1 MKKRL
6 ILALVV
12 LFISISCFSQVGVD
26 LRKYKFGEIPT
37 TTAEEDEQFK
47 DHSLLILTS
56 KYVLDYYVNNEEFN
70 LWELK
75 HQAFKILKEEEI
87 EDFNE
92 LTFGRIELEK
102 IKNIQVRV
110 INNGEVVKT
119 YTKKDIETI
128 KEVGDREDDFPIIK
142 IKLADIKIGTI
153 IEFFYTRIRPSII
166 EQGDYFL
173 QTSSPTKEISYTI
186 IMPKHLKPH
195 VQLYNGD
202 FPILDTVIDS
212 KSLRY
217 TVITIPFLPALKSEP
232 ISFQKKHCVRVE
244 FNYAYNLSKNRIR
257 LNTTKD
263 FVNNFYDRTQLTD
276 KKIIKLVKK
285 NLIKNIKIDKNAT
298 VEQKIRIIEDKLKES
313 IYGVS
318 TMQTIRIFNYVFD
331 HFDIKYDLVLT
342 CNKNEK
348 EFDKSY
354 NGSNF
359 YDEILYFFPAINKY
373 MAPMQYS
380 YRLGLIPM
388 YYNGNMAIYLK
399 KIELGKTKS
408 FTHTFKTIPV
418 TPKSVTIDGL
428 KLNLA
433 LNVTNGKV
441 SGTIEREMGG
451 YRAHYIQSNFKAF
464 EVEDTERL
472 LEQVFSLGY
481 ESMNIENERFENTDS
496 KDVGIN
502 PMVCNAE
509 ISISEWAK
517 VNPDGSIELYI
528 GKMIGKQDKIEQK
541 TPRVLPIERAYTS
554 SYKREIKIAIPEG
567 YKVTEFSAVDM
578 FLYDTEDPTTA
589 TAGFKAFVLIK
600 DGFITITSTEF
611 YDKLYYAPEEFDL
624 ISRVVNLAADFNDF
638 KLILIKK

>member
-12 LFISISCFSQVGVD
+12 VFISTSCIAQVGID
-26 LRKYKFGEIPT
+26 LRKYKFGELPT

-47 DHSLLILTS
+47 DNSLVILTS
-56 KYVLDYYVNNEEFN
+56 KYVLDYYVNNEEFE

-87 EDFNE
+87 EDFKT
-92 LTFGRIELEK
+92 LSFGRLDPEK
-102 IKNIQVRV
+102 IKNIQIRV
-110 INNGEVVKT
+110 IQNGEIVKT
-119 YTKKDIETI
+119 FTKKDLETI
-128 KEVGDREDDFPIIK
+128 KEEDDSEDDYPICK
-142 IKLADIKIGTI
+142 INLSDIKVGTI
-153 IEFFYTRIRPSII
+153 VEFFFTRIRPSLI
-166 EQGDYFL
+166 EQSDYYL
-173 QTSSPTKEISYTI
+173 QTDAPTKDISYTI
-186 IMPKHLKPH
+186 VMPKHLKPH
-195 VQLYNGD
+195 VQIYNGD

-212 KSLRY
+212 KKTRY
-217 TVITIPFLPALKSEP
+217 TYVSIPFLPGLKDEP
-232 ISFQKKHCVRVE
+232 MSFQKKHCCRIE
-244 FNYAYNLSKNRIR
+244 YNYAYNLSQGRVR

-276 KKIIKLVKK
+276 KKIIKIVKK
-285 NLIKNIKIDKNAT
+285 SLIKNIKFEKNASL
-298 VEQKIRIIEDKLKES
+298 EEKIRAIETNLKDNIHGIS
-313 IYGVS
+313 AMQSLRIY
-318 TMQTIRIFNYVFD
+318 NYVFD

-359 YDEILYFFPAINKY
+359 YDEIMYFFPEINKY
-373 MAPMQYS
+373 LAPMNYS

-388 YYNGNMAIYLK
+388 NYNGSTGIFLK
-399 KIELGKTKS
+399 KVELGKSKS
-408 FTHTFKTIPV
+408 FTHTFKPIPI
-418 TPKSVTIDGL
+418 TPKTVTIDE
-428 KLNLA
+428 LNLDLV

-441 SGTIEREMGG
+441 SGSMERKMGG
-451 YRAHYIQSNFKAF
+451 YRAHFLQSNFKAF

-472 LEQVFSLGY
+472 LEEIFSLGY
-481 ESMNIENERFENTDS
+481 ESMNIENEKYENMDA
-496 KDVGIN
+496 KDVGEKPI
-502 PMVCNAE
+502 VSSAD
-509 ISISEWAK
+509 ISISEWSK
-517 VNPDGSIELYI
+517 INPDGSIELYV
-528 GKMIGKQDKIEQK
+528 GKMIGKQDKIDQK

-578 FLYDTEDPTTA
+578 YLYDTDDMNTA
-589 TAGFKAFVLIK
+589 TAGFRAFVLIK
-600 DGFITITSTEF
+600 DGFITIYSTEF